1 MKLNL
6 YTIGQWAEDQG
17 LVGEKETFLTGACA
31 LITWKPIGFGII
43 SASGAGKSM
52 TMDLLVGD
60 GQDDRISLFDSSYFY
75 FKDAGSATS
84 FWYDVPYIKTKRAMV
99 LKELQ
104 KDKSH
109 DSVEMIKSITEG
121 KSAVRKVTDVVND
134 TVNEQSIPPMPV
146 CFSLAVE
153 NEMKPDAELGRRCIT
168 VNTDV
173 SKKQTENVL
182 IKKAERLW
190 DVKSNRIFTDEQEK
204 SIRDLVRVAC
214 NTEVEVLNPF
224 APFYAS
230 EIAKIAPD
238 QKTRSLMSHFWNVIE
253 GVTKINHLNNPI
265 YVKDG
270 GKKPKILVNIQDMLQ
285 GMDIY
290 LDNFVRDIHGIP
302 PMGDIVLE
310 GFRHAALDSQVQVG
324 KKKSSPNLSQ
334 YTDELPLSASYT
346 INEVRSAIK
355 KHQNVNLKTKTVR
368 DICGQLVDAGYLE
381 DDRSEKVVTYTTTD
395 PFTKLK
401 KPDFNE
407 MLEAGATLVKEKYPE
422 IYDEWY
428 KKQLEPYVHPISG
441 EVIENDR
448 RQN

>member
-1 MKLNL
+1 MELNL
-6 YTIGQWAEDQG
+6 HMIAKWAEDQG
-17 LVGEKETFLTGACA
+17 LVGEKQTFLTGACA
-31 LITWKPIGFGII
+31 LITWKPLGFGII

-60 GQDDRISLFDSSYFY
+60 GHDDRVSLFNSKYFY

-84 FWYDVPYIKTKRAMV
+84 FWYDAPLIKTKRGMI

-104 KDKSH
+104 KDQSH
-109 DSVEMIKSITEG
+109 DSVEMIKSVTEG
-121 KSAVRKVTDVVND
+121 KSAMRKVTDKPNEGVI
-134 TVNEQSIPPMPV
+134 EQSIPPMPV
-146 CFSLAVE
+146 CFSLAIE
-153 NEMKPDAELGRRCIT
+153 NEMKPDAELSRRCIT

-190 DVKSNRIFTDEQEK
+190 DVKSNRLLSDEEEKQVRMLVDVVANTD
-204 SIRDLVRVAC
+204 
-214 NTEVEVLNPF
+214 VEVLNPF

-238 QKTRSLMSHFWNVIE
+238 QKTRSLMGHFWNVIE
-253 GVTKINHLNNPI
+253 GVAKINHLNNPI
-265 YVKDG
+265 YIKG
-270 GKKPKILVNIQDMLQ
+270 GKKSKILVNIQDMMQ

-310 GFRHAALDSQVQVG
+310 GFRDAAKDSQVQVG
-324 KKKSSPNLSQ
+324 KKKSSSNLSQ
-334 YTDELPLSASYT
+334 YTSDIPLSASYN

-395 PFTKLK
+395 PFTRLQ
-401 KPDFNE
+401 KPDFNR
-407 MLEAGATLVKEKYPE
+407 MLESASALVKEKYPE
-422 IYDEWY
+422 IFDEWY
-428 KKQLEPYVHPISG
+428 KKQWESYVHPITG
-441 EVIENDR
+441 EEIKNEY
-448 RQN
+448 